1 MAYVIIKSIAMSKV
15 YIYIYTHIKFNILHD
30 EKMPLCDFFG
40 VFFVKMFQFF
50 CTCIYY
56 RVFHFTICLDV
67 RPELYFL
74 FYIMWLINQFDILKK
89 RKKNYSIHFFR
100 NNTFI
105 YKLRYNSLFAK
116 IHNSII
122 ACEFWYI
129 DRTSRVST
137 TLKTQINLL
146 LLHNINRRNWFL

>member
-74 FYIMWLINQFDILKK
+74 FYIMWLINQFDMLKK
-89 RKKNYSIHFFR
+89 RKKNYSIHFFFR

-105 YKLRYNSLFAK
+105 Y
-116 IHNSII
+116 NSII
-122 ACEFWYI
+122 AYEFWYI